1 MGRGLMANELEGAIA
16 IPAWLFEMERKML
29 YALRVHPSCEQKVMR
44 GLRLRGVDYY
54 LPTMPQTRAVTQRSR
69 WNSAERRI
77 ERRFIVPVFPGLL
90 FVPEWVAHNASQL
103 RSVDGVIGL
112 LRFGDW
118 IATLNDEWSNKL
130 IDAVRIANTPR
141 SKRVLLFKA
150 GDVVKIV
157 DGPFR
162 GFSAT
167 FDGLDSKGRLS
178 VVMSIFGRL
187 QPLPLTAEQIEP
199 V

>member
-1 MGRGLMANELEGAIA
+1 MMRREVMNPDGAIEV
-16 IPAWLFEMERKML
+16 PAWLVEMQSKLL
-29 YALRVHPSCEQKVMR
+29 YALRVHPNCEKKVVR
-44 GLRLRGVDYY
+44 GLGLRGVDHYF
-54 LPTMPQTRAVTQRSR
+54 PTMPQGRVITQRSR
-69 WNSAERRI
+69 WNNAERRI

-90 FVPEWVAHNASQL
+90 FVPPWVADHGSSL
-103 RSVDGVIGL
+103 REVDGVVGL

-118 IATLNDEWSNKL
+118 VATLNDEWANKL
-130 IDAVRIANTPR
+130 INAVMLANVPR
-141 SKRVLLFKA
+141 SKRALLFKA
-150 GDVVKIV
+150 GDVVRIV

-167 FDGLDSKGRLS
+167 FDGLDSRGRLS

-187 QPLPLTAEQIEP
+187 QPLPLTVEQIEP

>member
-1 MGRGLMANELEGAIA
+1 MMGREVMNLDGAIEV
-16 IPAWLFEMERKML
+16 PAWLIEMQSKLL
-29 YALRVHPSCEQKVMR
+29 YALRVHPNCEQKVVR
-44 GLRLRGVDYY
+44 GLKLRGVDCYF
-54 LPTMPQTRAVTQRSR
+54 PTMPQGRIVTQRSR
-69 WNSAERRI
+69 WNNAERRI

-90 FVPEWVAHNASQL
+90 FVPPWVADHGSSL
-103 RSVDGVIGL
+103 REVDGVVGL

-118 IATLNDEWSNKL
+118 IATLNDEWANKL
-130 IDAVRIANTPR
+130 INAVMLANVPR
-141 SKRVLLFKA
+141 SKRALLFKA
-150 GDVVKIV
+150 GDVVRIV

-162 GFSAT
+162 GFTAT
-167 FDGLDSKGRLS
+167 FDGLDSRGRLS